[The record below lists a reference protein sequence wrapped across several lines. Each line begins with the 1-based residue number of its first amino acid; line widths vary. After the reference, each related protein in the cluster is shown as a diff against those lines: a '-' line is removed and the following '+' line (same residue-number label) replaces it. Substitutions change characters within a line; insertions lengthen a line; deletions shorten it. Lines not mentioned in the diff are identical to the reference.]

1 MQSMTQTIKN
11 VLTTGAIYSIPPY
24 QRHYEWGPEL
34 WHNLIHD
41 VLIAGTNKDTEPSHW
56 LGILLLSQDESTR
69 FPDDDSR
76 TAYSVIDGQQ
86 RLVTLLIWLSALVH
100 HAEDTKE
107 QITFR
112 LENLCK
118 LVPQKADQAALDVV
132 MKKLWLDKKYQ
143 PLHES
148 RVLQAYHYFRF
159 ALWLGE
165 DALLDEQP
173 IKVPKFKLDTP
184 MIEYWTKYVSSNR
197 GRDLVRGAP
206 VKVKELI
213 EATRSRLSIHTLIHE
228 PRIDEP
234 QAIIFDTLNGHRFP
248 LEPLDHVRNSLFVRL
263 PAVASEKIYDDFWE
277 KAEQGLLATSIAMQK
292 PGINFLY
299 DYLISKGEK
308 KRQGTINKN
317 RGALH
322 FNRMTRHLKDDKL
335 AEFIKNDLTVA
346 MSIWPVAIDKKRSVN
361 IQGVEVGYPAAAL
374 ELVSSIRELSSGPFN
389 PLVLH
394 YLVAYFNG
402 LLDSQQLIS
411 NLFLIENYLVR
422 QLLTLNPLS
431 PLRSKVMDIA
441 GNLDGRFD
449 EISLKEALSK
459 TWVTDEEI
467 LTGVEKR
474 SFYDELGPRAL
485 GAVFR
490 GIEIQLSGSGAN
502 KFRVSKNEYTIE
514 HIYPRKA
521 GRWEDNLT
529 NWKSSPKR
537 VAPFIDTLGNLTVV
551 TQEHNSKVGNSQ
563 LRQKQEHPTV
573 IGASA
578 PLRLHEDWLS
588 AKKWTEVEIQERTL
602 RLIGYALKRWPS
614 LELS

>member
-234 QAIIFDTLNGHRFP
+234 QAIIFDTLNGH
-248 LEPLDHVRNSLFVRL
+248 
-263 PAVASEKIYDDFWE
+263 
-277 KAEQGLLATSIAMQK
+277 
-292 PGINFLY
+292 

>member
-76 TAYSVIDGQQ
+76 TTYSVIDGQQ

-112 LENLCK
+112 LDSLCK

-173 IKVPKFKLDTP
+173 IKVPKFKLDSP
-184 MIEYWTKYVSSNR
+184 MIEYWEKYVSSNR
-197 GRDLVRGAP
+197 GRDLVRGNP

-263 PAVASEKIYDDFWE
+263 PADTSEKIYDDFWE
-277 KAEQGLLATSIAMQK
+277 KSEQGLLATSIAMQK
-292 PGINFLY
+292 PGVNFLY

-322 FNRMTRHLKDDKL
+322 FNRMTRHLKDEKL

-346 MSIWPVAIDKKRSVN
+346 MAIWPVAIDKKRSVN

-394 YLVAYFNG
+394 NLVAYFNG
-402 LLDSQQLIS
+402 LLDSQQLVV
-411 NLFLIENYLVR
+411 NLSLMENYLVR
-422 QLLTLNPLS
+422 QLLALNPLS

-441 GNLDGRFD
+441 GSLDGRFD
-449 EISLKEALSK
+449 ELSLKEALTK
-459 TWVTDEEI
+459 TWVADDEI
-467 LTGVEKR
+467 LNGVEKR
-474 SFYDELGPRAL
+474 AFYDELGPREL
-485 GAVFR
+485 GAIFR

-502 KFRVSKNEYTIE
+502 KFRVSKSEYTIE

-529 NWKSSPKR
+529 NWKSSPKK

-563 LRQKQEHPTV
+563 LKLKQEYPTV

-578 PLRLHEDWLS
+578 PLRLHEDWLN
-588 AKKWTEVEIQERTL
+588 ARKWTEVEIQERTL
-602 RLIGYALKRWPS
+602 RLIGYALKKWPN
-614 LELS
+614 LKLS